1 MSFTTTIDLGDLG
14 EREAEVEF
22 DYLPYEPPHYYGN
35 NPCPSSD
42 EETTIT
48 SVVVEIVKGQ
58 PVDVLA
64 LLTDNAISTLEEEAA
79 ELGRMRCDRRR
90 HSARFAEAF

>member
-1 MSFTTTIDLGDLG
+1 MNLTTLIDLGDFG

-22 DYLPYEPPHYYGN
+22 DYLPYQPPYYYGN

-64 LLTDNAISTLEEEAA
+64 LLSDNAISTLEEQAA
-79 ELGRMRCDRRR
+79 ELGRMRSDRRSR
-90 HSARFAEAF
+90 FARFAEAF